1 MSEAPKPTFIHYAAA
16 PGVLEG
22 PYASNKIGEVLIE
35 IFTRVG
41 AKGFIDGKVH
51 GKRAREAAE
60 MRPAHAPNPA
70 LINLD
75 WENDEMPGGPFV
87 FARVT
92 DGRFPFTGKS

>member
-1 MSEAPKPTFIHYAAA
+1 MKPTFIHYAAG
-16 PGVLEG
+16 PGALEG
-22 PYASNKIGEVLIE
+22 PFAVLVVGEVTIE
-35 IFTRVG
+35 IFTRRG
-41 AKGFIDGKVH
+41 AKDFINGKVH

-92 DGRFPFTGKS
+92 DGRFPQA

>member
-1 MSEAPKPTFIHYAAA
+1 MTDPKPSFIHYQAA
-16 PGVLEG
+16 PNTLEG
-22 PYASNKIGEVLIE
+22 PYGALQLGEVSIE
-35 IFTRVG
+35 IWTRRG

-75 WENDEMPGGPFV
+75 WENDELPGGPFV
-87 FARVT
+87 FALVT
-92 DGRFPFTGKS
+92 DGRFPQQ

>member
-1 MSEAPKPTFIHYAAA
+1 MTDVKPDFIHYLAS

-22 PYASNKIGEVLIE
+22 PYAEKKIGEVLIE

-41 AKGFIDGKVH
+41 QKSRIDGKVH

-60 MRPAHAPNPA
+60 QRPMHAPNPA
-70 LINLD
+70 LIALD
-75 WENDEMPGGPFV
+75 TENESEPGGPFV

-92 DGRFPFTGKS
+92 DGRYPRQ